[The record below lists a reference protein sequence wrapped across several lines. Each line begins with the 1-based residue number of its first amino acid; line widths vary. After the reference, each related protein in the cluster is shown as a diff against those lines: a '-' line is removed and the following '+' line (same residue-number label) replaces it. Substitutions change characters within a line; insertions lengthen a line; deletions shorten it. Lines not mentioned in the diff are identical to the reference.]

1 MNPMHSTLAV
11 AAAVGSAV
19 LIISFD
25 TDAEPPV
32 KQVEVINLPDVQD
45 VIVVTPPGPGRYS
58 TPYAIMASATFT
70 NPAMLAPFT

>member
-1 MNPMHSTLAV
+1 MHSTLAV

-19 LIISFD
+19 FIISFD
-25 TDAEPPV
+25 TDAERPL

-45 VIVVTPPGPGRYS
+45 GNVVTPPGSSHYS
-58 TPYAIMASATFT
+58 TPYATMASATFT